1 MTSVRKGGAHDE
13 FLKLWTGYTIA
24 KVGSQITVLA
34 LPLTAVLLL
43 GAGATET
50 GLLVADAPA
59 VRRRS
64 VVAATNFIGFVVAPP
79 AALGA
84 GLLGDAIGL
93 RPTLFIA
100 GVIGVLAFLY
110 LLASPVRSFRSAP
123 ESAAID

>member
-1 MTSVRKGGAHDE
+1 MLLPFAAGPPIIAAGVLMLTQALIGLTVP
-13 FLKLWTGYTIA
+13 LWTVSART
-24 KVGSQITVLA
+24 
-34 LPLTAVLLL
+34 LTQAVTPDRLL
-43 GAGATET
+43 G
-50 GLLVADAPA
+50 
-59 VRRRS
+59 R

-100 GVIGVLAFLY
+100 GVIGMLAFLY